1 MRFHSTTRD
10 NNIGKTELLVG
21 SQNQSV
27 TVWNLCLLAYLQQ
40 SDFSDWKALQDSQ
53 YVL

>member
-1 MRFHSTTRD
+1 MRFHSTARD

-27 TVWNLCLLAYLQQ
+27 TVFVFISL
-40 SDFSDWKALQDSQ
+40 FTII
-53 YVL
+53 